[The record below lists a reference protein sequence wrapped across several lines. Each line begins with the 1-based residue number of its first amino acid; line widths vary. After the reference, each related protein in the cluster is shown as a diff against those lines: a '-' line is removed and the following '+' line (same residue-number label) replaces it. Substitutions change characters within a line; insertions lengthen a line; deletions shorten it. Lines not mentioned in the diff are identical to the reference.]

1 MLGVLRHAGL
11 RWNRVLRSS
20 LDIVLVCECRRW
32 IDGPN
37 VGHVTGWHV
46 RVLRHRTALLLL
58 HVVGGL
64 FRRVDLIGVIDP
76 IFVALAGLR
85 RVQTS
90 LRRWN

>member
-1 MLGVLRHAGL
+1 MLGVLRHASL

-20 LDIVLVCECRRW
+20 LDIVLICECRRW
-32 IDGPN
+32 IDGSD
-37 VGHVTGWHV
+37 VGHVAGRHV
-46 RVLRHRTALLLL
+46 RILRHRTALLLL

-64 FRRVDLIGVIDP
+64 LGRVDLVGVIDP

-85 RVQTS
+85 RVQAS